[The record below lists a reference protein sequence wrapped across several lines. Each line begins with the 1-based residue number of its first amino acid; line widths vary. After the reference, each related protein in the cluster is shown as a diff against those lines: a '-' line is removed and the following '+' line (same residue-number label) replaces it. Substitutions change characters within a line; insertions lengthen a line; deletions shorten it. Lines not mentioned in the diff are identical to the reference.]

1 MKEKGKNLKDQINEK
16 EIGKLPEKDF
26 RVMIVKMIQDLR
38 NRTENMQELINTFN
52 KDLEETEDKNNN
64 NNKQMNIIIT
74 EIKNNLEGIELRMTE
89 AENYINNL
97 QNDRNK
103 Q

>member
-38 NRTENMQELINTFN
+38 NRTENMQELIYTLN
-52 KDLEETEDKNNN
+52 KDLEETEDK
-64 NNKQMNIIIT
+64 III
-74 EIKNNLEGIELRMTE
+74 I
-89 AENYINNL
+89 INRWTSQL
-97 QNDRNK
+97 LK
-103 Q
+103 LKTI

>member
-89 AENYINNL
+89 AENQINNL